1 MKEWIGEV
9 AKYHSDWVKMTQK
22 FGAGHFAEDIVQEAY
37 IKIDKY
43 TDKDKIFKNGKI
55 SKGYMFF
62 VLRSIFLNYIYNKN
76 KIKKVN
82 IDDYF
87 KDQGFKEIKPEDI
100 EKFISNDNLEEEHAF
115 GKLIEKMDKELES
128 WNWYN
133 KRIFEI
139 YRDTPLSIR
148 GMAKETK
155 ISFVNIFHT
164 LKKGK
169 NIMKEKFSEDYEDY
183 KNNDYDKI

>member
-1 MKEWIGEV
+1 MKWLEIV
-9 AKYHSDWVKMTQK
+9 ARQHNDWVEMAQKM
-22 FGAGHFAEDIVQEAY
+22 GGRHYSEDIVQEAY
-37 IKIDKY
+37 IKLHTYVKPEKII
-43 TDKDKIFKNGKI
+43 KDGKV

-62 VLRSIFLNYIYNKN
+62 VIRSIFLDYIINKN
-76 KIKKVN
+76 KIKKIN
-82 IDDYF
+82 IDDFY
-87 KDQGFKEIKPEDI
+87 KDDGFKEIKAEHID
-100 EKFISNDNLEEEHAF
+100 KFTANNNLEEEKAF
-115 GKLIEKMDKELES
+115 GRLIEKMDKELEN

-148 GMAKETK
+148 GMAKETG

-169 NIMKEKFSEDYEDY
+169 NIMKQKFSEDYEDFL
-183 KNNDYDKI
+183 NEDFNQI

>member
-1 MKEWIGEV
+1 MKWLELVARKHDEWITI
-9 AKYHSDWVKMTQK
+9 VKKMGGK
-22 FGAGHFAEDIVQEAY
+22 DYSEDIVQEAY
-37 IKIDKY
+37 LKINKYVNPNKIIKD
-43 TDKDKIFKNGKI
+43 GKV

-62 VLRSIFLNYIYNKN
+62 VLRSIFLDYVIKKN
-76 KIKKVN
+76 KIKKIN
-82 IDDYF
+82 IDDFY
-87 KDQGFKEIKPEDI
+87 KDDGFKEIKQEHLH
-100 EKFISNDNLEEEHAF
+100 KFTANDELEEEKAF

-128 WNWYN
+128 WDWYN

-148 GMAKETK
+148 GMAKETG

-169 NIMKEKFSEDYEDY
+169 QIMRDKFSEDYEDY
-183 KNNDYDKI
+183 INKDFNQI